1 MKTKWKMRLS
11 VLVIGSLLTI
21 LGGTPALA
29 QKTVDLRGQVVNGT
43 EGSVIPDSLSVL
55 MLITGL
61 DGRLSGSGQA
71 VTDAEGRFLFED
83 VQVIAG
89 DSYTVSVNH
98 LGVFYG
104 MSFEAEDF
112 PEELV
117 LTIFEAT
124 QDASVIKIARQVMVI
139 AGVDESS
146 QTLSAIEF
154 VQIDNPLDRTLVPD
168 LTNVDEISFLRF
180 SLPDNSF
187 DLTVNSDLPAGDVVS
202 IGTGFALA
210 SPVSPGPHN
219 IDFSYTVPFE
229 GETLKFRQAL
239 VQGTELF
246 QVWVPEVLA
255 DIGVTGLPSTDAVNV
270 QETYYRAY
278 EGKDIPRG
286 QGVNLELTGL
296 PTPGVWDRVGA
307 SVQDG
312 KLWQIAIPSTLGAA
326 FAVILLYGLLW
337 GYRPNSGID
346 QPVLE
351 VERLN
356 SIERATV
363 VQAAAILDQR
373 YQRGEVSQASY
384 RAQRIELVSK
394 VLVQNQEPAEPT
406 RE

>member
-1 MKTKWKMRLS
+1 MWLS

-104 MSFEAEDF
+104 MSFEAGNF
-112 PEELV
+112 PEELA

-312 KLWQIAIPSTLGAA
+312 KFWQIAIPSTLGAA

-337 GYRPNSGID
+337 G
-346 QPVLE
+346 
-351 VERLN
+351 
-356 SIERATV
+356 
-363 VQAAAILDQR
+363 
-373 YQRGEVSQASY
+373 
-384 RAQRIELVSK
+384 
-394 VLVQNQEPAEPT
+394 
-406 RE
+406 

>member
-1 MKTKWKMRLS
+1 MWLS

-112 PEELV
+112 PKELV

-312 KLWQIAIPSTLGAA
+312 KFWQIAIPSTLGAA

-337 GYRPNSGID
+337 GYRPNLGLD

-356 SIERATV
+356 SIERAAV

>member
-202 IGTGFALA
+202 
-210 SPVSPGPHN
+210 V
-219 IDFSYTVPFE
+219 SYTH
-229 GETLKFRQAL
+229 
-239 VQGTELF
+239 
-246 QVWVPEVLA
+246 
-255 DIGVTGLPSTDAVNV
+255 
-270 QETYYRAY
+270 
-278 EGKDIPRG
+278 
-286 QGVNLELTGL
+286 LTL
-296 PTPGVWDRVGA
+296 PTKA
-307 SVQDG
+307 
-312 KLWQIAIPSTLGAA
+312 
-326 FAVILLYGLLW
+326 
-337 GYRPNSGID
+337 
-346 QPVLE
+346 
-351 VERLN
+351 
-356 SIERATV
+356 
-363 VQAAAILDQR
+363 
-373 YQRGEVSQASY
+373 
-384 RAQRIELVSK
+384 
-394 VLVQNQEPAEPT
+394 
-406 RE
+406 

>member
-1 MKTKWKMRLS
+1 MWLS

-71 VTDAEGRFLFED
+71 VTDTEGRFLFED

-124 QDASVIKIARQVMVI
+124 QDASVIKIARQVMGI

-168 LTNVDEISFLRF
+168 
-180 SLPDNSF
+180 
-187 DLTVNSDLPAGDVVS
+187 
-202 IGTGFALA
+202 
-210 SPVSPGPHN
+210 PVS
-219 IDFSYTVPFE
+219 YTH
-229 GETLKFRQAL
+229 
-239 VQGTELF
+239 
-246 QVWVPEVLA
+246 
-255 DIGVTGLPSTDAVNV
+255 
-270 QETYYRAY
+270 
-278 EGKDIPRG
+278 
-286 QGVNLELTGL
+286 LTL
-296 PTPGVWDRVGA
+296 PT
-307 SVQDG
+307 
-312 KLWQIAIPSTLGAA
+312 
-326 FAVILLYGLLW
+326 ILL
-337 GYRPNSGID
+337 
-346 QPVLE
+346 V
-351 VERLN
+351 
-356 SIERATV
+356 
-363 VQAAAILDQR
+363 
-373 YQRGEVSQASY
+373 
-384 RAQRIELVSK
+384 
-394 VLVQNQEPAEPT
+394 
-406 RE
+406 

>member
-1 MKTKWKMRLS
+1 MRLS

-29 QKTVDLRGQVVNGT
+29 QKAVDLRGQVVNGT

-139 AGVDESS
+139 AGVDASS

-312 KLWQIAIPSTLGAA
+312 KFWQIAIPSTLGAA
-326 FAVILLYGLLW
+326 FAVILFYGLLW
-337 GYRPNSGID
+337 GDRPNSGMD

-351 VERLN
+351 VEPLN
-356 SIERATV
+356 SIERAAV